1 MKLKRTLILA
11 DDHALVRAGIRALLA
26 GLPNVEVVAEAG
38 DGLSVLELVR
48 RQPVDAVLLDITLP
62 GLNGMEVARQITAMG
77 VNTRILMLSMHAGP
91 EYVAR
96 ALAAGASGYLVK
108 DSAFEELATALEVLW
123 SGRRYLGK
131 AIDAQVV
138 EQLLANQQAE
148 QPELAVLTPR
158 QRQILQLI
166 AEGSGTRDIAERLSL
181 SVKTVE
187 THRSQL
193 MERLHIHD
201 VPGLVRLA
209 IKLGLVTPDR

>member
-1 MKLKRTLILA
+1 MNGRRTLILA

-38 DGLSVLELVR
+38 DGLAVLELVR
-48 RQPVDAVLLDITLP
+48 RHPVDAVLLDITLP
-62 GLNGMEVARQITAMG
+62 GLNGLEVARQISAMG
-77 VNTRILMLSMHAGP
+77 GNTRILMLSMHAGP

-108 DSAFEELATALEVLW
+108 DAAFEELATALEVLW

-131 AIDAQVV
+131 AIDPLMV
-138 EQLLANQQAE
+138 EQFLANQQAE

-166 AEGSGTRDIAERLSL
+166 AEGYGTRDIAARLSL
-181 SVKTVE
+181 SIKTVE

-193 MERLHIHD
+193 MDRLRIYD

-209 IKLGLVTPDR
+209 IRQGLVTPES

>member
-1 MKLKRTLILA
+1 MKVLIIEDEKALRSTMAAFLTDAGHVCELA
-11 DDHALVRAGIRALLA
+11 CDHASAREKLGSYEYDVI
-26 GLPNVEVVAEAG
+26 
-38 DGLSVLELVR
+38 
-48 RQPVDAVLLDITLP
+48 LLDITLP

-77 VNTRILMLSMHAGP
+77 GTTRILMLSMHAGP